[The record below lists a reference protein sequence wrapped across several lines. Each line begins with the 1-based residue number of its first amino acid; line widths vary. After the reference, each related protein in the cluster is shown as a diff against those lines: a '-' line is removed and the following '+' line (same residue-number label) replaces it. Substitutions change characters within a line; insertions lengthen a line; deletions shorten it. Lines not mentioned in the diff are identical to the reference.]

1 MEGVFL
7 GCFGAIFGERCPPL
21 LYCAPLGLG
30 KELVVEVVIF
40 CYNRQWKTLV
50 QILTPVKNT
59 GAKFMSEHLSQ
70 MGEMPRSEINNGVAN
85 AVPCDPR
92 CKRGP
97 VGDAEN
103 ITFV

>member
-1 MEGVFL
+1 MA
-7 GCFGAIFGERCPPL
+7 AIL
-21 LYCAPLGLG
+21 
-30 KELVVEVVIF
+30 
-40 CYNRQWKTLV
+40 CYNRQWKT
-50 QILTPVKNT
+50 P

-97 VGDAEN
+97 VALLYTTN
-103 ITFV
+103 